1 MAVVLSAVAFGAVHM
16 IPHQVFYATL
26 LGLVLGLLAI
36 RTGSIWPG
44 LAFHAV
50 FNGIAVLRERW
61 DISDTL
67 PAWGDW
73 LISNNAET
81 GLSYDWPLLLIAA
94 GATAALL
101 GTLWR
106 WPSPG
111 SVR

>member
-36 RTGSIWPG
+36 RTGSIWPS
-44 LAFHAV
+44 LTFHAV

-61 DISDTL
+61 DIPDAL

-73 LISNNAET
+73 LISSDADT
-81 GLSYDWPLLLIAA
+81 GLGYDWPLLLIAA
-94 GATAALL
+94 IAAAALL
-101 GTLWR
+101 GVLWR

-111 SVR
+111 SDQ